1 MTNTAE
7 RASRSGAVRSP
18 GPLGSPMLTFDLN
31 AEIKRL
37 REEDPW
43 QGGRDSKTL
52 VKNQDFRIVLT
63 VLKAD
68 ALLHEHKATGR
79 ISVQVLPG
87 HIQMHV
93 QDKVFDLPA
102 GHLLALDRAVP
113 HDVKALEDS
122 AFLLTIAWPEE
133 GERHLTEY

>member
-7 RASRSGAVRSP
+7 RPSRSGAVRTP
-18 GPLGSPMLTFDLN
+18 GPLGNPMLTFDLN

-37 REEDPW
+37 REENAW

-63 VLKAD
+63 VLKVN

-79 ISVQVLPG
+79 ISIQVLSG

-133 GERHLTEY
+133 GERHFTE